1 LFGRVVSVAPDT
13 KHPARR
19 ARHML
24 DDGRDAL
31 RTEAQGPI
39 DQSGQKLSS
48 IIRSNDHGQT
58 VGKVAA
64 PRPVSRRAPM
74 TASL

>member
-1 LFGRVVSVAPDT
+1 
-13 KHPARR
+13 
-19 ARHML
+19 ML

-39 DQSGQKLSS
+39 DQSGQKSSS
-48 IIRSNDHGQT
+48 IIWSNDHGQT